1 MKGNFNL
8 SEWALKHQ
16 SFVWYLMFV
25 ALLMGVFSYMKLG
38 REEDPSFTIK
48 TMVIQTRWPGATV
61 DETLEQVTDRIEKK
75 LEELDSLDY
84 VKSYTRPG
92 ESTVMVFLRDTTSAE
107 AIPEIWY
114 QVRKKIDDIRGQFP
128 QGLQGPAFNDEFG
141 DVYGSIY
148 AFTADGFSMRQLR
161 DYVEKVRVDIRSVEG
176 LGKVEMVGQQDEVI
190 YLNFSTRKLA
200 ALGLDQRQVVQS
212 LQSQNAVTP
221 AGVIE
226 AGPERI
232 SVRTSGQFASE
243 KDLAAVNLR
252 LNDRFYR
259 LSDIADITRG
269 YTDPPKPLFRYNG
282 KPAIGLAIAMKKGG
296 NIQAFGKALHE
307 RMDATTA
314 ELPVGVGVHKV
325 SDQAEVVD
333 KAVGGFTSALF
344 EAVIIVLVVSFIS
357 LGVRAGL
364 VVACSIPLVLA
375 MVFVFMEYS
384 GITMQRISLGALIIA
399 LGLLVDDAM
408 ITVEMM
414 VTRLEMGE
422 TKEQAAT
429 YAYTSTAFPMLTG
442 TLVTVA
448 GFVPIGLNNSS
459 AGEYTFTLFAVIAVA
474 MLVSWVVA
482 VLFAPVIGVHIL
494 SSNIKPKSEEPGRVG
509 RAFNSSRIWA
519 MRHRWLAIGIT
530 LVLFAA
536 SLFSMQF
543 VQSQFFPSS
552 DRPEIL
558 VDLNLPQNASVNE
571 TRKVVNRFEASLKD
585 DPDIERWSTYIGQGA
600 LRFYL
605 PLDQQLEN
613 PFYAQ
618 LVIVSKGLEERGALT
633 ARLQKRLREDF
644 VGIGSYVQPLEMGPP
659 VGRPL
664 QYRVSGEDVDKVR
677 QHAIELATLLDKNSH
692 VGEVI
697 YDWNEPGKVLRID
710 INQDKARQLGLSSED
725 VANLMNSVVSGS
737 AVTQVRDDIYLINV
751 VGRAEDAERGTPE
764 TLQNLQIVTPS
775 GASIPLLAFATVGY
789 ELEQPLVWRRDRKPT
804 ITVKGA
810 VRDEIQ
816 PTDLVKQL
824 KPEIDK
830 FAAGLPV
837 GYKVATGGTV
847 EESSKA
853 QGPIA
858 SVVPLM
864 LFLMATFL
872 MIQLHSVQKMF
883 LVASVAPL
891 GLIGVVLALIPTG
904 TPLGFVAILGVL
916 ALIGIIIRNSVI
928 LVTQIDAYE
937 ISGYLPWDA
946 VVEATEHRRRP
957 ILLTAAAASLGMIP
971 IAREVFWGPMAYAMI
986 GGIIIATLLTLLF
999 LPALYVA
1006 WYRIKEPT
1014 DEQRREADEK
1024 KDQDGELATGH

>member
-1 MKGNFNL
+1 MKGPFNL

-25 ALLMGVFSYMKLG
+25 ALLMGVFSYFNLG

-48 TMVIQTRWPGATV
+48 TMVIQSKWPGATQE
-61 DETLEQVTDRIEKK
+61 ETLKQITDRIEKK

-92 ESTVMVFLRDTTSAE
+92 ESTVYVYLRDTTSAKD
-107 AIPEIWY
+107 IPEIWY
-114 QVRKKIDDIRGQFP
+114 QVRKKINDIRGQFP
-128 QGLQGPAFNDEFG
+128 QGMQGPGFNDEFG
-141 DVYGSIY
+141 DVFGSIY
-148 AFTADGFSMRQLR
+148 AFTADGLTMRQLR
-161 DYVEKVRVDIRSVEG
+161 DYVEQARAEIRDVPG
-176 LGKVEMVGQQDEVI
+176 LGKIEMVGQQDEVL

-200 ALGLDQRQVVQS
+200 ALGIDQRQVVQS

-243 KDLAAVNLR
+243 KDLAEVNLK

-259 LSDIADITRG
+259 LADIAEISRG
-269 YTDPPKPLFRYNG
+269 YVDPASPEFRFNG
-282 KPAIGLAIAMKKGG
+282 QPAIGLAIAMQKGG
-296 NIQAFGKALHE
+296 NVQAFGKALHE
-307 RMDATTA
+307 RINQLTA
-314 ELPVGVGVHKV
+314 DLPVGVGVHNV
-325 SDQAEVVD
+325 SDQAVVVEE
-333 KAVGGFTSALF
+333 AVGGFTSALF

-375 MVFVFMEYS
+375 MVFVYMEYS

-429 YAYTSTAFPMLTG
+429 FAYTSTAFPMLTG

-448 GFVPIGLNNSS
+448 GFVPIGLNASS
-459 AGEYTFTLFAVIAVA
+459 AGEYTYTLFAVIACA

-494 SSNIKPKSEEPGRVG
+494 STNVKPHEGEPGRVG
-509 RAFNSSRIWA
+509 KAFNGGLLWCLRN
-519 MRHRWLAIGIT
+519 RWWAIGIT
-530 LVLFAA
+530 VLCFALA
-536 SLFSMQF
+536 VFSMRF
-543 VQSQFFPSS
+543 VQNQFFPSS

-558 VDLNLPQNASVNE
+558 VDLNLPQNASIDE
-571 TRKVVNRFEASLKD
+571 TRKAVDRLEAELKD
-585 DPDIERWSTYIGQGA
+585 DPDIVRWSTYIGQGA
-600 LRFYL
+600 IRFYL
-605 PLDQQLEN
+605 PLDQQLQN
-613 PFYAQ
+613 PYYAQ
-618 LVIVSKGLEERGALT
+618 LVIVSKGKTREALSQ
-633 ARLQKRLREDF
+633 RIRDILRKDF
-644 VGIGSYVQPLEMGPP
+644 VGIGGYVQALEMGPP
-659 VGRPL
+659 VGRPI
-664 QYRVSGEDVDKVR
+664 QYRVSGKDIDQVR
-677 QHAIELATLLDKNSH
+677 RHAIDLATELDKNPH
-692 VGEVI
+692 IGEII

-710 INQDKARQLGLSSED
+710 IAQDKARQLGLSSED
-725 VANLMNSVVSGS
+725 VAELMNGIVSG
-737 AVTQVRDDIYLINV
+737 APVTQVDDDIYLINV
-751 VGRAEDAERGTPE
+751 VGRAVDSERGTPE
-764 TLQNLQIVTPS
+764 TLQNLQIVSPNGT
-775 GASIPLLAFATVGY
+775 SIPLLAFATVRY
-789 ELEQPLVWRRDRKPT
+789 ELEQPLVWRRDRLPT
-804 ITVKGA
+804 ITIKAA

-816 PTDLVKQL
+816 PTDLVRLL
-824 KPEIDK
+824 KPSIDA
-830 FAAGLPV
+830 FAATLPA

-847 EESSKA
+847 EESGKA

-858 SVVPLM
+858 KVVPLM

-872 MIQLHSVQKMF
+872 MIQLHSVQKLF

-891 GLIGVVLALIPTG
+891 GLIGVVIALVPTG
-904 TPLGFVAILGVL
+904 TPMGFVAILGIL

-928 LVTQIDAYE
+928 LVTQIDEYE
-937 ISGYLPWDA
+937 KKGFAPWDA
-946 VVEATEHRRRP
+946 VVQATEHRRRP

-1006 WYRIKEPT
+1006 WYKIREPKKE
-1014 DEQRREADEK
+1014 
-1024 KDQDGELATGH
+1024 AT

>member
-1 MKGNFNL
+1 MKGSFNL

-25 ALLMGVFSYMKLG
+25 ALLMGVFSYFNLG

-48 TMVIQTRWPGATV
+48 TMVIQTKWPGATQE
-61 DETLEQVTDRIEKK
+61 ETLKQVTDRIEKK

-92 ESTVMVFLRDTTSAE
+92 ESTVYVYLRDTTSAKD
-107 AIPEIWY
+107 IPQIWY

-128 QGLQGPAFNDEFG
+128 QGIQGPGFNDEFG
-141 DVYGSIY
+141 DVYGSVY
-148 AFTADGFSMRQLR
+148 AFTADGLSMRQLR
-161 DYVEKVRVDIRSVEG
+161 DYVEQARAEIRNVPG
-176 LGKVEMVGQQDEVI
+176 LGKIEMVGQQDEVI

-200 ALGLDQRQVVQS
+200 ALGIDQRQVVQS

-243 KDLAAVNLR
+243 KDLAEVNLK

-259 LSDIADITRG
+259 LADIADISRG
-269 YTDPPKPLFRYNG
+269 YVDPATPEFRFDG
-282 KPAIGLAIAMKKGG
+282 KPAIGLAIAMQNGG
-296 NIQAFGKALHE
+296 NVQEFGKALHA
-307 RMDATTA
+307 RIDQLTA
-314 ELPVGVGVHKV
+314 DLPVGVGVHTV
-325 SDQAEVVD
+325 SDQAVVVEE
-333 KAVGGFTSALF
+333 AVGGFTSALF

-422 TKEQAAT
+422 TREQAAT
-429 YAYTSTAFPMLTG
+429 FAYTSTAFPMLTG

-448 GFVPIGLNNSS
+448 GFVPIGLNASS

-482 VLFAPVIGVHIL
+482 VFFAPVIGVHIL
-494 SSNIKPKSEEPGRVG
+494 SANVKPHAAEPGRVG
-509 RAFNSSRIWA
+509 RAFNHGLLWS
-519 MRHRWLAIGIT
+519 MRNRWWAIGIT
-530 LVLFAA
+530 VL
-536 SLFSMQF
+536 LFVLAVFCMRF
-543 VQSQFFPSS
+543 VQNQFFPSS

-558 VDLNLPQNASVNE
+558 VDLNLPQNASINE
-571 TRKVVNRFEASLKD
+571 TRKAVDKLEETLKG
-585 DPDIERWSTYIGQGA
+585 DPDIVRWSTYIGQGA
-600 LRFYL
+600 IRFYL
-605 PLDQQLEN
+605 PLDQQLQN
-613 PFYAQ
+613 PYYAQ
-618 LVIVSKGLEERGALT
+618 LVIVSKDFEAREALSE
-633 ARLQKRLREDF
+633 RLRERLRKDF
-644 VGIGSYVQPLEMGPP
+644 VGIGSYVQALEMGPP
-659 VGRPL
+659 VGRPI
-664 QYRVSGEDVDKVR
+664 QYRISGKDIDQVR
-677 QHAIELATLLDKNSH
+677 KHAIELATELDKNSH
-692 VGEVI
+692 IGEII

-710 INQDKARQLGLSSED
+710 IAQDKARQLGLSSED
-725 VANLMNSVVSGS
+725 VANLMNSIVSGS
-737 AVTQVRDDIYLINV
+737 PLTQVDDDIYLINV
-751 VGRAEDAERGTPE
+751 VGRAVDSERGTPE
-764 TLQNLQIVTPS
+764 TLQNLQIVTP
-775 GASIPLLAFATVGY
+775 GGTSIPLLAFATVRY
-789 ELEQPLVWRRDRKPT
+789 ELEQPLVWRRDRLPT
-804 ITVKGA
+804 ITIKA
-810 VRDEIQ
+810 SVRDEIQ
-816 PTDLVKQL
+816 PTDLVKLL
-824 KPEIDK
+824 KPSIDA
-830 FAAGLPV
+830 FADKLPV

-847 EESSKA
+847 EESGKA

-858 SVVPLM
+858 KVLPLM

-891 GLIGVVLALIPTG
+891 GLIGVVLALVPTG
-904 TPLGFVAILGVL
+904 TPMGFVAILGIL

-928 LVTQIDAYE
+928 LVTQIDEFEKKGLA
-937 ISGYLPWDA
+937 PWDA

-957 ILLTAAAASLGMIP
+957 ILLTAAAASMGMIP

-986 GGIIIATLLTLLF
+986 GGIVIATLLTLLF

-1006 WYRIKEPT
+1006 WYKIREP
-1014 DEQRREADEK
+1014 K
-1024 KDQDGELATGH
+1024 KDAA

>member
-8 SEWALKHQ
+8 SEWAIKHQ

-48 TMVIQTRWPGATV
+48 TMIIQTRWPGATV
-61 DETLEQVTDRIEKK
+61 DETLKQVTDRIEKK

-92 ESTVMVFLRDTTSAE
+92 ESTVFVYLRDTTSAK

-114 QVRKKIDDIRGQFP
+114 QVRKKVDDIRGQFP
-128 QGLQGPAFNDEFG
+128 QGLQGPSFNDEFG

-161 DYVEKVRVDIRSVEG
+161 DYVEKVRADIRDVPG
-176 LGKVEMVGQQDEVI
+176 LGKVEMIGQQDEVV

-200 ALGLDQRQVVQS
+200 ALGIDQSQVVQS

-252 LNDRFYR
+252 INDRFYR

-269 YTDPPKPLFRYNG
+269 YTDPPKPLFRFDG
-282 KPAIGLAIAMKKGG
+282 KPAIGLAIAMQKGG
-296 NIQAFGKALHE
+296 NIQSFGKALHE

-314 ELPVGVGVHKV
+314 ELPVGIGVHKV
-325 SDQAEVVD
+325 SDQAEVVN

-344 EAVIIVLVVSFIS
+344 EAVIIVLLVSFVS
-357 LGVRAGL
+357 LGFRAGL

-422 TKEQAAT
+422 SKEQAAT

-474 MLVSWVVA
+474 MLVSWLVA

-494 SSNIKPKSEEPGRVG
+494 SGNIKPKSEEPGRIG
-509 RAFNSSRIWA
+509 RAFNGSMLWA
-519 MRHRWLAIGIT
+519 MRHRWLAIAIT
-530 LVLFAA
+530 VGLFAA

-543 VQSQFFPSS
+543 VQNQFFPSS

-558 VDLNLPQNASVNE
+558 VDLNLPQNASINE
-571 TRKVVNRFEASLKD
+571 TRKVVDRFEASLKD

-618 LVIVSKGLEERGALT
+618 LVIVSKGLEERSALT
-633 ARLQKRLREDF
+633 ARLQKRLRDDF
-644 VGIGSYVQPLEMGPP
+644 VGIGSYVQALEMGPP

-664 QYRVSGEDVDKVR
+664 QYRVSGENIDKVR
-677 QHAIELATLLDKNSH
+677 QHAIELAKLLDHNSH

-725 VANLMNSVVSGS
+725 VAKLMNSVVSGS
-737 AVTQVRDDIYLINV
+737 TVTQVRDDIYLINV
-751 VGRAEDAERGTPE
+751 IGRAEDAERGTPE
-764 TLQNLQIVTPS
+764 TLQNLQIVTQT
-775 GASIPLLAFATVGY
+775 GTSIPLLAFATVGY
-789 ELEQPLVWRRDRKPT
+789 ELEQPLVWRRDRMPT

-810 VRDEIQ
+810 VRDAIQ

-824 KPEIDK
+824 QPEIDK

-858 SVVPLM
+858 SVAPLM

-872 MIQLHSVQKMF
+872 MIQLHSIQKMF

-937 ISGYLPWDA
+937 RSGYLPWDA

-1014 DEQRREADEK
+1014 DEQRREAADK
-1024 KDQDGELATGH
+1024 GDGEHAQPAH

>member
-8 SEWALKHQ
+8 SEWAIKHQ

-48 TMVIQTRWPGATV
+48 TMIIQTRWPGATV

-92 ESTVMVFLRDTTSAE
+92 ESTVFVYLRDTTSAK

-114 QVRKKIDDIRGQFP
+114 QVRKKVDDIRGQFP
-128 QGLQGPAFNDEFG
+128 QGLQGPSFNDEFG

-161 DYVEKVRVDIRSVEG
+161 DYVEKVRADIRDVPG
-176 LGKVEMVGQQDEVI
+176 LGKVEMIGQQDEVV

-200 ALGLDQRQVVQS
+200 ALGIDQSQVVQS

-252 LNDRFYR
+252 INDRFYR

-269 YTDPPKPLFRYNG
+269 YTDPPKPLFRFDG
-282 KPAIGLAIAMKKGG
+282 KPAIGLAIAMQKGG
-296 NIQAFGKALHE
+296 NIQSFGKALHAQ
-307 RMDATTA
+307 MDATTA
-314 ELPVGVGVHKV
+314 ELPVGIGVHKV
-325 SDQAEVVD
+325 SDQAEVVN

-344 EAVIIVLVVSFIS
+344 EAVLIVLLVSFVS
-357 LGVRAGL
+357 LGFRAGL

-422 TKEQAAT
+422 SKEQAAT

-494 SSNIKPKSEEPGRVG
+494 SANIKPKSEEPGRIG
-509 RAFNSSRIWA
+509 RAFNGSMLWA
-519 MRHRWLAIGIT
+519 MRHRWLAIAIT
-530 LVLFAA
+530 VGLFAA

-543 VQSQFFPSS
+543 VQNQFFPSS

-558 VDLNLPQNASVNE
+558 VDLNLPQNASINE
-571 TRKVVNRFEASLKD
+571 TRKVVDRFEASLKD

-633 ARLQKRLREDF
+633 ARLQKRLRDDF
-644 VGIGSYVQPLEMGPP
+644 VGIGSYVQALEMGPP

-664 QYRVSGEDVDKVR
+664 QYRVSGENIDKVR
-677 QHAIELATLLDKNSH
+677 QHAIELATLLDHNPH

-725 VANLMNSVVSGS
+725 VAKLMNSVVSGS
-737 AVTQVRDDIYLINV
+737 TVTQVRDDIYLINV
-751 VGRAEDAERGTPE
+751 IGRAEDAERGTPE
-764 TLQNLQIVTPS
+764 TLQNLQIVTPT
-775 GASIPLLAFATVGY
+775 GTSIPLLAFATVGY

-810 VRDEIQ
+810 VRDAIQ

-824 KPEIDK
+824 QPEIDK

-858 SVVPLM
+858 SVAPLM

-937 ISGYLPWDA
+937 KSGYLPWDA

-1014 DEQRREADEK
+1014 DEQRREAAD
-1024 KDQDGELATGH
+1024 KDDGEHAQPAH

>member
-1 MKGNFNL
+1 MKGPFNL

-25 ALLMGVFSYMKLG
+25 ALLMGVFSYFNLG

-48 TMVIQTRWPGATV
+48 TMVIQSKWPGATQE
-61 DETLEQVTDRIEKK
+61 ETLKQITDRIEKK

-92 ESTVMVFLRDTTSAE
+92 ESTVYVYLRDTTSAKD
-107 AIPEIWY
+107 IPEIWY
-114 QVRKKIDDIRGQFP
+114 QVRKKINDIRGQFP
-128 QGLQGPAFNDEFG
+128 QGMQGPGFNDEFG
-141 DVYGSIY
+141 DVFGSIY
-148 AFTADGFSMRQLR
+148 AFTADGLTMRQLR
-161 DYVEKVRVDIRSVEG
+161 DYVEQARAEIRDVPG
-176 LGKVEMVGQQDEVI
+176 LGKIEMVGQQDEVL

-200 ALGLDQRQVVQS
+200 ALGIDQRQVVQS

-243 KDLAAVNLR
+243 KDLAEVNLK

-259 LSDIADITRG
+259 LADIAEISRG
-269 YTDPPKPLFRYNG
+269 YVDPASPEFRFNG
-282 KPAIGLAIAMKKGG
+282 QPAIGLAIAMQKGG
-296 NIQAFGKALHE
+296 NVQAFGKALHE
-307 RMDATTA
+307 RINQLTA
-314 ELPVGVGVHKV
+314 DLPVGVGVHNV
-325 SDQAEVVD
+325 SDQAVVVEE
-333 KAVGGFTSALF
+333 AVGGFTSALF

-375 MVFVFMEYS
+375 MVFVYMEYS

-429 YAYTSTAFPMLTG
+429 FAYTSTAFPMLTG

-448 GFVPIGLNNSS
+448 GFVPIGLNASS
-459 AGEYTFTLFAVIAVA
+459 AGEYTYTLFAVIACA

-494 SSNIKPKSEEPGRVG
+494 STNVKPHEGEPGRVG
-509 RAFNSSRIWA
+509 KAFNGGLLWCLRN
-519 MRHRWLAIGIT
+519 RWWAIGIT
-530 LVLFAA
+530 VLCFALA
-536 SLFSMQF
+536 VFSMRF
-543 VQSQFFPSS
+543 VQNQFFPSS

-558 VDLNLPQNASVNE
+558 VDLNLPQNASIDE
-571 TRKVVNRFEASLKD
+571 TRKAVDRLEAELKD
-585 DPDIERWSTYIGQGA
+585 DPDIVRWSTYIGQGA
-600 LRFYL
+600 IRFYL
-605 PLDQQLEN
+605 PLDQQLQN
-613 PFYAQ
+613 PYYAQ
-618 LVIVSKGLEERGALT
+618 LVIVSKGKTREALSQ
-633 ARLQKRLREDF
+633 RIRDILRKDF
-644 VGIGSYVQPLEMGPP
+644 VGIGGYVQALEMGPP
-659 VGRPL
+659 VGRPI
-664 QYRVSGEDVDKVR
+664 QYRVSGKDIDQVR
-677 QHAIELATLLDKNSH
+677 RHAIDLATELDKNPH
-692 VGEVI
+692 IGEII

-710 INQDKARQLGLSSED
+710 IAQDKARQLGLSSED
-725 VANLMNSVVSGS
+725 VAELMNGIVSG
-737 AVTQVRDDIYLINV
+737 APVTQVDDDIYLINV
-751 VGRAEDAERGTPE
+751 VGRAVDSERGTPE
-764 TLQNLQIVTPS
+764 TLQNLQIVSPNGT
-775 GASIPLLAFATVGY
+775 SIPLLAFATVRY
-789 ELEQPLVWRRDRKPT
+789 ELEQPLVWRRDRLPT
-804 ITVKGA
+804 ITIKAA

-816 PTDLVKQL
+816 PTDLVRLL
-824 KPEIDK
+824 KPSIDA
-830 FAAGLPV
+830 FAATLPA

-847 EESSKA
+847 EESGKA

-858 SVVPLM
+858 KVVPLM

-872 MIQLHSVQKMF
+872 MIQLHSVQKLF

-891 GLIGVVLALIPTG
+891 GLIGVVIALVPTG
-904 TPLGFVAILGVL
+904 TPMGFVAILGIL

-928 LVTQIDAYE
+928 LVTQIDEYE
-937 ISGYLPWDA
+937 KKGYAPWDA
-946 VVEATEHRRRP
+946 VVQATEHRRRP

-1006 WYRIKEPT
+1006 WYKIREPKKE
-1014 DEQRREADEK
+1014 
-1024 KDQDGELATGH
+1024 AT

>member
-8 SEWALKHQ
+8 SEWAIKHQ

-48 TMVIQTRWPGATV
+48 TMIIQTRWPGATV
-61 DETLEQVTDRIEKK
+61 DETLKQVTDRIEKK

-92 ESTVMVFLRDTTSAE
+92 ESTVFVYLRDTTSAK

-114 QVRKKIDDIRGQFP
+114 QVRKKVDDIRGQFP
-128 QGLQGPAFNDEFG
+128 QGLQGPSFNDEFG

-161 DYVEKVRVDIRSVEG
+161 DYVEKVRADIRDVPG
-176 LGKVEMVGQQDEVI
+176 LGKVEMIGQQDEVV

-200 ALGLDQRQVVQS
+200 ALGIDQSQVVQS

-252 LNDRFYR
+252 INDRFYR

-269 YTDPPKPLFRYNG
+269 YTDPPKPLFRFDG
-282 KPAIGLAIAMKKGG
+282 KPAIGLAIAMQKGG
-296 NIQAFGKALHE
+296 NIQSFGKALHE

-314 ELPVGVGVHKV
+314 ELPVGIGVHKV
-325 SDQAEVVD
+325 SDQAEVVN

-344 EAVIIVLVVSFIS
+344 EAVIIVLLVSFVS
-357 LGVRAGL
+357 LGFRAGL

-422 TKEQAAT
+422 SKEQAAT

-474 MLVSWVVA
+474 MLVSWLVA

-494 SSNIKPKSEEPGRVG
+494 SANIKPKSEEPGRIG
-509 RAFNSSRIWA
+509 RAFNGSMLWA
-519 MRHRWLAIGIT
+519 MRHRWLAIAIT
-530 LVLFAA
+530 VGLFAA

-543 VQSQFFPSS
+543 VQNQFFPSS

-558 VDLNLPQNASVNE
+558 VDLNLPQNASINE
-571 TRKVVNRFEASLKD
+571 TRKVVDRFEASLKD

-618 LVIVSKGLEERGALT
+618 LVIVSKGL
-633 ARLQKRLREDF
+633 
-644 VGIGSYVQPLEMGPP
+644 
-659 VGRPL
+659 
-664 QYRVSGEDVDKVR
+664 VDCPSAKT
-677 QHAIELATLLDKNSH
+677 LA
-692 VGEVI
+692 
-697 YDWNEPGKVLRID
+697 
-710 INQDKARQLGLSSED
+710 
-725 VANLMNSVVSGS
+725 
-737 AVTQVRDDIYLINV
+737 
-751 VGRAEDAERGTPE
+751 
-764 TLQNLQIVTPS
+764 
-775 GASIPLLAFATVGY
+775 
-789 ELEQPLVWRRDRKPT
+789 
-804 ITVKGA
+804 
-810 VRDEIQ
+810 
-816 PTDLVKQL
+816 
-824 KPEIDK
+824 
-830 FAAGLPV
+830 
-837 GYKVATGGTV
+837 
-847 EESSKA
+847 
-853 QGPIA
+853 
-858 SVVPLM
+858 
-864 LFLMATFL
+864 
-872 MIQLHSVQKMF
+872 
-883 LVASVAPL
+883 
-891 GLIGVVLALIPTG
+891 
-904 TPLGFVAILGVL
+904 
-916 ALIGIIIRNSVI
+916 
-928 LVTQIDAYE
+928 
-937 ISGYLPWDA
+937 
-946 VVEATEHRRRP
+946 
-957 ILLTAAAASLGMIP
+957 
-971 IAREVFWGPMAYAMI
+971 
-986 GGIIIATLLTLLF
+986 
-999 LPALYVA
+999 
-1006 WYRIKEPT
+1006 
-1014 DEQRREADEK
+1014 
-1024 KDQDGELATGH
+1024 

>member
-8 SEWALKHQ
+8 SEWAIKHQ

-48 TMVIQTRWPGATV
+48 TMIIQTRWPGATV

-92 ESTVMVFLRDTTSAE
+92 ESTVFVYLRDTTNAK

-114 QVRKKIDDIRGQFP
+114 QVRKKVDDIRGQFP
-128 QGLQGPAFNDEFG
+128 QGLQGPSFNDEFG

-161 DYVEKVRVDIRSVEG
+161 DYVEKVRADIRDVPG
-176 LGKVEMVGQQDEVI
+176 LGKVEMIGQQDEVV

-200 ALGLDQRQVVQS
+200 ALGIDQSQVVQS

-252 LNDRFYR
+252 INDRFYR

-269 YTDPPKPLFRYNG
+269 YTDPPKPLFRFDG
-282 KPAIGLAIAMKKGG
+282 KPAIGLAIAMQKGG
-296 NIQAFGKALHE
+296 NIQSFGKALHAQ
-307 RMDATTA
+307 MDATTA
-314 ELPVGVGVHKV
+314 ELPVGIGVHKV
-325 SDQAEVVD
+325 SDQAEVVN

-344 EAVIIVLVVSFIS
+344 EAVIIVLLVSFVS
-357 LGVRAGL
+357 LGFRAGL

-422 TKEQAAT
+422 SKEQAAT

-494 SSNIKPKSEEPGRVG
+494 SANIKPKSEEPGRIG
-509 RAFNSSRIWA
+509 RAFNGSMLWA
-519 MRHRWLAIGIT
+519 MRHRWLAIAIT
-530 LVLFAA
+530 VGLFAA

-543 VQSQFFPSS
+543 VQNQFFPSS

-558 VDLNLPQNASVNE
+558 VDLNLPQNASINE
-571 TRKVVNRFEASLKD
+571 TRKVVDRFEASLKD

-633 ARLQKRLREDF
+633 ARLQKRLRDDF
-644 VGIGSYVQPLEMGPP
+644 VGIGSYVQALEMGPP

-664 QYRVSGEDVDKVR
+664 QYRVSGENIDKVR
-677 QHAIELATLLDKNSH
+677 QHAIELATLLDQNPH

-725 VANLMNSVVSGS
+725 VAKLMNSVVSGS
-737 AVTQVRDDIYLINV
+737 TVTQVRDDIYLINV
-751 VGRAEDAERGTPE
+751 IGRAEDAERGTPE
-764 TLQNLQIVTPS
+764 TLQNLQIVTPT
-775 GASIPLLAFATVGY
+775 GTSIPLLAFATVGY

-810 VRDEIQ
+810 VRDAIQ

-824 KPEIDK
+824 QPEIDK

-837 GYKVATGGTV
+837 GYKLATGGTV

-858 SVVPLM
+858 SVAPLM

-872 MIQLHSVQKMF
+872 MIQLHSIQKMF

-937 ISGYLPWDA
+937 KSGYLPWDA

-1014 DEQRREADEK
+1014 DEQRREAAD
-1024 KDQDGELATGH
+1024 KDDGEHAQPAH

>member
-8 SEWALKHQ
+8 SEWAIKHQ

-48 TMVIQTRWPGATV
+48 TMIIQTRWPGATV
-61 DETLEQVTDRIEKK
+61 DETLKQVTDRIEKK

-92 ESTVMVFLRDTTSAE
+92 ESTVFVYLRDTTSAK

-114 QVRKKIDDIRGQFP
+114 QVRKKVDDIRGQFP
-128 QGLQGPAFNDEFG
+128 QGLQGPSFNDEFG

-161 DYVEKVRVDIRSVEG
+161 DYVEKVRADIRDVPG
-176 LGKVEMVGQQDEVI
+176 LGKVEMIGQQDEVV

-200 ALGLDQRQVVQS
+200 ALGIDQSQVVQS

-252 LNDRFYR
+252 INDRFYR

-269 YTDPPKPLFRYNG
+269 YTDPPKPLFRFDG
-282 KPAIGLAIAMKKGG
+282 KPAIGLAIAMQKGG
-296 NIQAFGKALHE
+296 NIQSFGKALHE

-314 ELPVGVGVHKV
+314 ELPVGIGVHKV
-325 SDQAEVVD
+325 SDQAEVVN

-344 EAVIIVLVVSFIS
+344 EAVIIVLLVSFVS
-357 LGVRAGL
+357 LGFRAGL

-422 TKEQAAT
+422 SKEQAAT

-474 MLVSWVVA
+474 MLVSWLVA

-494 SSNIKPKSEEPGRVG
+494 SANIKPKSEEPGRIG
-509 RAFNSSRIWA
+509 RAFNGSMLWA
-519 MRHRWLAIGIT
+519 MRHRWLAIAIT
-530 LVLFAA
+530 VGLFAA

-543 VQSQFFPSS
+543 VQNQFFPSS

-558 VDLNLPQNASVNE
+558 VDLNLPQNASINE
-571 TRKVVNRFEASLKD
+571 TRKVVDRFEASLKD

-618 LVIVSKGLEERGALT
+618 LVIVSKGLEERSALT
-633 ARLQKRLREDF
+633 ARLQKRLRDDF
-644 VGIGSYVQPLEMGPP
+644 VGIGSYVQALEMGPP

-664 QYRVSGEDVDKVR
+664 QYRVSGENIDKVR
-677 QHAIELATLLDKNSH
+677 QHAIELAKLLDHNSH

-725 VANLMNSVVSGS
+725 VAKLMNSVVSGS
-737 AVTQVRDDIYLINV
+737 TVTQVRDDIYLINV
-751 VGRAEDAERGTPE
+751 IGRAEDAERGTPE
-764 TLQNLQIVTPS
+764 TLQNLQIVTQT
-775 GASIPLLAFATVGY
+775 GTSIPLLAFATVGY
-789 ELEQPLVWRRDRKPT
+789 ELEQPLVWRRDRMPT

-810 VRDEIQ
+810 VRDAIQ

-824 KPEIDK
+824 QPEIDK

-858 SVVPLM
+858 SVAPLM

-872 MIQLHSVQKMF
+872 MIQLHSIQKMF

-937 ISGYLPWDA
+937 RSGYLPWDA

-1014 DEQRREADEK
+1014 DEQRREATDKGDDEHA
-1024 KDQDGELATGH
+1024 QPAH